1 MKPVSTIS
9 SSIRNIFESSLC
21 KQLPRAKNLLS
32 TQSKSTLTTTNGIKY
47 TVSFASGTIL
57 GSMAAFSEYS
67 RTLRE
72 ERIELRASLADRPK
86 IEIIGAGMSR
96 TGTVSLQIA
105 LEKLGIGSIYHS
117 LDMFIDTDSG
127 YCWNKYQNTGEKKI
141 PLCSPARQV
150 WYG

>member
-86 IEIIGAGMSR
+86 IEIIGAGMRSFSR
-96 TGTVSLQIA
+96 
-105 LEKLGIGSIYHS
+105 
-117 LDMFIDTDSG
+117 
-127 YCWNKYQNTGEKKI
+127 
-141 PLCSPARQV
+141 
-150 WYG
+150 